1 MPRGGD
7 VPSAPNE
14 GKFKGECGAPAL
26 SFLCRRLHC
35 LVSTKNVCLRS
46 YADTFFSGRTA
57 LMESPVHRILVKPL
71 VARPPWRPRRPLSA
85 WSFAF
90 PECATPIAAIAPPG
104 RKFWSRSF
112 DCVVGG
118 EREKAVIK
126 MRTRETWTNETRV
139 RQVRSTFP
147 CHFSYISPE
156 MNSSLFP
163 TVSLASCN

>member
-1 MPRGGD
+1 MSQAPRTKAN
-7 VPSAPNE
+7 S
-14 GKFKGECGAPAL
+14 KGSVA
-26 SFLCRRLHC
+26 RRHC
-35 LVSTKNVCLRS
+35 LPSVQGCIVWSPQRTSASEVML
-46 YADTFFSGRTA
+46 TLFFSGRTA

-118 EREKAVIK
+118 EREKAVIN